1 MQNPPVSPRDSST
14 PLRSAQNDCHER
26 NGRRSA
32 CPTITPRRR
41 RLIPSMIC
49 PFAVNRRLL
58 FSYANLDHRAL
69 DADDR

>member
-1 MQNPPVSPRDSST
+1 MRNPPVSPRDSST
-14 PLRSAQNDCHER
+14 PLRSAQNDYYER
-26 NGRRSA
+26 NDRRSA
-32 CPTITPRRR
+32 CPTITPRR